1 MTAQP
6 ADGAV
11 RVMVVD
17 DQEPFRSATRELVGH
32 LDGFELVA
40 EAASGEEA
48 VEVAQDV
55 NPDLVVMDIN
65 MGEMDGIEATA
76 RITGA
81 APSTLVVLV
90 STYELADLPST
101 ARRSGAAAY
110 LNKDE
115 LGGRALRRIWA
126 DRGDPTFR
134 TGTS

>member
-1 MTAQP
+1 VTD
-6 ADGAV
+6 DGAV

-17 DQEPFRSATRELVGH
+17 DQEPFRSATRQLVDR
-32 LDGFELVA
+32 LAGFELVA

-48 VEVAQDV
+48 VEVAHDV

-65 MGEMDGIEATA
+65 MGEMDGIEATS

-81 APSTLVVLV
+81 APATLVVLV
-90 STYELADLPST
+90 STYELTDLPST
-101 ARRSGAAAY
+101 ARTSGAAAY

-115 LGGRALRRIWA
+115 LGGRALRRIWE

-134 TGTS
+134 SSGGGA